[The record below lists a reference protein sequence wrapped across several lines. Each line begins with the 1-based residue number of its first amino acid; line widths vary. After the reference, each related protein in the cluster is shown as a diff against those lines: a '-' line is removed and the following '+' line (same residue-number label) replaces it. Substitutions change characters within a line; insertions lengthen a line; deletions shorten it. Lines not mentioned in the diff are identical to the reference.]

1 MQRQQ
6 APFRAD
12 IVGSFLRPDSIKQA
26 RQQLAEGII
35 DAGQLREIENN
46 AIRHLVQQQCDCGLH
61 VVTDGEFRRAWW
73 HFDFFDGLQGVE
85 RYDAEQ
91 GIQFNGVQTKA
102 HGVRVTGKLAFGDHP
117 MLEDFRYL
125 KSISGDAQPK
135 MTIPSPS
142 VLHFRGGRKDIDAT
156 VYPDL
161 SDYFDDL
168 ATTWR
173 DAIRAFYDAGCR
185 YLQLD
190 DTVWAY
196 LCSDAQRQQV
206 RERGDDPDE
215 LARIYAR
222 VLNQALEGKPA
233 DLTVGLHVCRGNF
246 RSTWISEGGYEPV
259 AEVLF
264 GGVNVDAF
272 FLEYDNDRSGISR
285 RCALFVPAI
294 SRWCWADHHQKRRAG
309 ESAGVKAR
317 LAEAAQY
324 VPLEQICLSPQCG
337 FASPK
342 RAMPSAKT
350 SSGKS
355 PSGDRSPPTSG
366 NAFLAQRCTVM
377 RQRCHPLRHY
387 RPPARILLFSQ
398 PGTVFALSPLV
409 SC

>member
-1 MQRQQ
+1 MNYHGGQL
-6 APFRAD
+6 
-12 IVGSFLRPDSIKQA
+12 IVPTAKETPCNVNRPRSAQISSAVFYVRSHKQA
-26 RQQLAEGII
+26 RQQLAEGAI
-35 DAGQLREIENN
+35 DASSCARLKMMLSASWSAAVRLR
-46 AIRHLVQQQCDCGLH
+46 AACGH
-61 VVTDGEFRRAWW
+61 RRRVSPRVVALRFLRR
-73 HFDFFDGLQGVE
+73 LQGVE
-85 RYDAEQ
+85 RYDSDK

-125 KSISGDAQPK
+125 KSISGEAQPK

-161 SDYFDDL
+161 ADYFDDL

-196 LCSDAQRQQV
+196 LCSDEQRQQV

-222 VLNQALEGKPA
+222 VLNKALEGKPD
-233 DLTVGLHVCRGNF
+233 DLTIGLHVCRGNF

-272 FLEYDNDRSGISR
+272 FLEYDNDRSGDFAPLRFIR
-285 RCALFVPAI
+285 PGKQQVVLGLI
-294 SRWCWADHHQKRRAG
+294 TTKNG
-309 ESAGVKAR
+309 ELENPEGVKAR
-317 LAEAAQY
+317 LQEAAQY
-324 VPLEQICLSPQCG
+324 VALQQICLSPQCG
-337 FASPK
+337 FASTEEGNALTKP
-342 RAMPSAKT
+342 
-350 SSGKS
+350 SSGIKS
-355 PSGDRSPPTSG
+355 AWSPGSPLRSG
-366 NAFLAQRCTVM
+366 NR
-377 RQRCHPLRHY
+377 
-387 RPPARILLFSQ
+387 S
-398 PGTVFALSPLV
+398 S
-409 SC
+409 

>member
-1 MQRQQ
+1 M
-6 APFRAD
+6 
-12 IVGSFLRPDSIKQA
+12 
-26 RQQLAEGII
+26 
-35 DAGQLREIENN
+35 
-46 AIRHLVQQQCDCGLH
+46 
-61 VVTDGEFRRAWW
+61 VTDGEFRRAWW

-196 LCSDAQRQQV
+196 LCSDAQRQ
-206 RERGDDPDE
+206 
-215 LARIYAR
+215 
-222 VLNQALEGKPA
+222 
-233 DLTVGLHVCRGNF
+233 
-246 RSTWISEGGYEPV
+246 
-259 AEVLF
+259 
-264 GGVNVDAF
+264 
-272 FLEYDNDRSGISR
+272 
-285 RCALFVPAI
+285 
-294 SRWCWADHHQKRRAG
+294 
-309 ESAGVKAR
+309 
-317 LAEAAQY
+317 
-324 VPLEQICLSPQCG
+324 
-337 FASPK
+337 
-342 RAMPSAKT
+342 
-350 SSGKS
+350 
-355 PSGDRSPPTSG
+355 
-366 NAFLAQRCTVM
+366 
-377 RQRCHPLRHY
+377 
-387 RPPARILLFSQ
+387 
-398 PGTVFALSPLV
+398 
-409 SC
+409 

>member
-35 DAGQLREIENN
+35 DAAQLREIENN

-185 YLQLD
+185 YL
-190 DTVWAY
+190 
-196 LCSDAQRQQV
+196 
-206 RERGDDPDE
+206 
-215 LARIYAR
+215 
-222 VLNQALEGKPA
+222 EGKPA

-264 GGVNVDAF
+264 GSVNVDAF
-272 FLEYDNDRSGISR
+272 FLEYDNDRSGDFAPLRFIR
-285 RCALFVPAI
+285 PG
-294 SRWCWADHHQKRRAG
+294 HQQVVLGLITTKNG
-309 ESAGVKAR
+309 ELENPQGVKAR

-337 FASPK
+337 FAS
-342 RAMPSAKT
+342 T
-350 SSGKS
+350 EE
-355 PSGDRSPPTSG
+355 G
-366 NAFLAQRCTVM
+366 NA
-377 RQRCHPLRHY
+377 
-387 RPPARILLFSQ
+387 
-398 PGTVFALSPLV
+398 LSEDQQWQKVRLV
-409 SC
+409 TSIAADVW

>member
-1 MQRQQ
+1 MQRHQ

-12 IVGSFLRPDSIKQA
+12 VVGSFLRPDAIKHA
-26 RQQLAEGII
+26 RQQFAQGEISA
-35 DAGQLREIENN
+35 DQLRHVENEEIRQVVE
-46 AIRHLVQQQCDCGLH
+46 QQCACGLH

-73 HFDFFDGLQGVE
+73 HFDFFAGLEGVE
-85 RYDAEQ
+85 LFEAEQ

-102 HGVRVTGKLAFGDHP
+102 HGVRVTGKVSFKDHP

-142 VLHFRGGRKDIDAT
+142 VLHFRGGRKVIDAT
-156 VYPDL
+156 VYPELDA
-161 SDYFDDL
+161 YFDDL

-196 LCSDAQRQQV
+196 LCSDDQRKQIIA
-206 RERGDDPDE
+206 RGDDPEE

-222 VLNQALEGKPA
+222 VLNKALEGKPE
-233 DLTVGLHVCRGNF
+233 DLTIGLHVCRGNF

-272 FLEYDNDRSGISR
+272 FLEYDNDRSGDFAPLR
-285 RCALFVPAI
+285 FVRPGKQQVVLGLI
-294 SRWCWADHHQKRRAG
+294 TTKNG
-309 ESAGVKAR
+309 ELENPEGVKAR
-317 LAEAAQY
+317 VEEAAKY
-324 VPLEQICLSPQCG
+324 VDISQICLSPQCG
-337 FASPK
+337 FAS
-342 RAMPSAKT
+342 T
-350 SSGKS
+350 EE
-355 PSGDRSPPTSG
+355 G
-366 NAFLAQRCTVM
+366 NSLTPEQQWEKVRLVT
-377 RQRCHPLRHY
+377 
-387 RPPARILLFSQ
+387 RIAEQ
-398 PGTVFALSPLV
+398 VW
-409 SC
+409 

>member
-35 DAGQLREIENN
+35 DAAQLREIENN

-206 RERGDDPDE
+206 RERGEDPDA

-264 GGVNVDAF
+264 GSVNVDAF
-272 FLEYDNDRSGISR
+272 FPGVRQRPLRGFRAAALYSSWPSAGGSR
-285 RCALFVPAI
+285 T
-294 SRWCWADHHQKRRAG
+294 DHHQKRRAG
-309 ESAGVKAR
+309 ESAGGESASRRGRAVCAAR
-317 LAEAAQY
+317 ADL
-324 VPLEQICLSPQCG
+324 PQ
-337 FASPK
+337 
-342 RAMPSAKT
+342 
-350 SSGKS
+350 
-355 PSGDRSPPTSG
+355 
-366 NAFLAQRCTVM
+366 
-377 RQRCHPLRHY
+377 
-387 RPPARILLFSQ
+387 PAVRFRLH
-398 PGTVFALSPLV
+398 
-409 SC
+409 